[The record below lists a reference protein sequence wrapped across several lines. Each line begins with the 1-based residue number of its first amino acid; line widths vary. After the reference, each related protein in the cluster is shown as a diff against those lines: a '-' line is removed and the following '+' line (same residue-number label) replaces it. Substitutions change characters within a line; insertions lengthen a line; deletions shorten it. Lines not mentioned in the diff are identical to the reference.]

1 MRLAFFLTAAA
12 VVAAGAQLGS
22 MKAPPPA
29 AAGVASSERSPVAL
43 QAIGTLEKEMDSRI
57 AGTGAPDAC
66 VVLGGSRGLYINGF
80 GAIFTGEVDLINSP
94 GMIGLMQT
102 TVSPDQKA
110 AIRKRKQ
117 AHLPLLQQ
125 TMRDVLLSLAASPAL
140 KLADTDQVVIAV
152 RLFYRP
158 WEDTAGLPGQ
168 IVMRLDRR
176 SGVPKMEIQ

>member
-1 MRLAFFLTAAA
+1 
-12 VVAAGAQLGS
+12 
-22 MKAPPPA
+22 
-29 AAGVASSERSPVAL
+29 
-43 QAIGTLEKEMDSRI
+43 
-57 AGTGAPDAC
+57 
-66 VVLGGSRGLYINGF
+66 
-80 GAIFTGEVDLINSP
+80 VDLINSP